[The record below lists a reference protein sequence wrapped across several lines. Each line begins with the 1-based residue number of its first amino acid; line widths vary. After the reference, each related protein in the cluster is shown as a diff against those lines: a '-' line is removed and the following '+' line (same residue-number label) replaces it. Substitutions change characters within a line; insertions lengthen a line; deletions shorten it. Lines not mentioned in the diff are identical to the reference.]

1 MYIYIYIYLY
11 IYIRIYT
18 VHNQYIIMYI
28 RLSTYLYGCRFC
40 SDALDLCNAAV
51 SYGPSKLI
59 TAFLQ
64 LWVEAKGERIQT
76 TPLPELGVWWVLYIS
91 TCDFFATFSHPSF
104 VFLASMVSMRHF
116 AVLLP
121 LAFGKPHVLFVLVD
135 DLGWANVGF
144 NRDPPIPKSVVTPNL
159 DRLAGH

>member
-1 MYIYIYIYLY
+1 MF
-11 IYIRIYT
+11 
-18 VHNQYIIMYI
+18 I

-40 SDALDLCNAAV
+40 WDALDSAKK
-51 SYGPSKLI
+51 SRWHYGPSKLI
-59 TAFLQ
+59 TAAL
-64 LWVEAKGERIQT
+64 AERIQT
-76 TPLPELGVWWVLYIS
+76 TPILYSVHDELCYVYIYIYVPTCFFCLFLPSIL
-91 TCDFFATFSHPSF
+91 CFFAY
-104 VFLASMVSMRHF
+104 MVSMRNF
-116 AVLLP
+116 AIVFLP